1 VSGKALAHLNPADER
16 FGDRL
21 LAGLLDDLPDAVI
34 VLDPQ
39 GLLQWGNR
47 AAERLFGRSLDTS
60 VGLPAL
66 ELVHPEDIELVLR
79 SLTSVQGKK
88 TGTLIEVRAK
98 TAIGW
103 RLLEVIGSP
112 IAWFEGHAVLFCL
125 RDLTERRRFEVA
137 HNEEARLRS
146 LVQNAA
152 AVTMLVSPSGLVD
165 SVSGALNRVLGHD
178 PELVESRPLADLVS
192 EPDRPDLLDAFE
204 RASRGA
210 SALNPVTVTVR
221 LLRHASTETVP
232 FELSLVNLID
242 DPTVGGFVV
251 SAHDITARVAAELE
265 LRETLSLLTATLDST
280 ADGILVVDTAGR
292 ITSLNRRFA
301 AMWRVPD
308 AILAA
313 RDDAAAIA
321 SVIDQLANPEAF
333 QAKVHE
339 LYADPAAESSD
350 TLVFKDG
357 RVFER
362 YSKPQYVDGVAVGRV
377 WSFRDVTAPKR
388 TEEELRE
395 SEQKFRQVF
404 NQGPLGIALV
414 DLDSRIM
421 DANRALCRFV
431 GRTKKE
437 LVGAVFSSFAH
448 PEDADKESELA
459 RQISAEL
466 ISSYQTE
473 TRFVTDVGDVVFGS
487 VTASVI
493 RGEQGTPIYG
503 LRIVE
508 DITKRKR
515 LERELV
521 AHATTAG
528 KLLASFTA
536 RETEILALL
545 CDGYTAPR
553 IAERLSLSVRT
564 VESHLANGYRKLGVR
579 TREDAVA
586 EFARLNLAVNDL
598 KKGLPGSA
606 SAEEYV
612 EEISTLLAKFPYAGA

>member
-210 SALNPVTVTVR
+210 SALNPVTITVR